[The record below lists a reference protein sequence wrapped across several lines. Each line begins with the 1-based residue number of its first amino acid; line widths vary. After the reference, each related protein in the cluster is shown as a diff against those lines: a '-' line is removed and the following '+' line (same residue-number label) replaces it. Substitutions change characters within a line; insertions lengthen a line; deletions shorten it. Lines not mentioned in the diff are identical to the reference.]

1 MKRTTLV
8 LLLLVFGARV
18 RPAAADTIG
27 PADVLRVA
35 FSLPAPPQCVGGCD
49 VILFGFA
56 LANNPVGPTSA
67 SLFNGSTSLGT
78 FRTDTECQMAGTCAA
93 GVPSFIAQ
101 GSVYGLHSP
110 VIDFT
115 SIRNGTING
124 RLDFS
129 VTTPTDMELGGR
141 DTFVLIGHASQIGGT
156 NSGTRATITSE
167 AIIATTPEPSSVLLL
182 STGAAMLVVRSRRS
196 AARGR

>member
-1 MKRTTLV
+1 MKRIALV
-8 LLLLVFGARV
+8 LLLLFFGGGV
-18 RPAAADTIG
+18 RPAAADTIR

-49 VILFGFA
+49 VILFSLA

-67 SLFNGSTSLGT
+67 SLFDGSTLLGN
-78 FRTDTECQMAGTCAA
+78 FRTDTDCQTAGTCAA

-101 GSVYGLHSP
+101 GSAYGLGSP
-110 VIDFT
+110 VIDFA
-115 SIRNGTING
+115 SIRNGTIAG

-129 VTTPTDMELGGR
+129 VTTPTDVELGGR

-156 NSGTRATITSE
+156 NSGSRATITSE
-167 AIIATTPEPSSVLLL
+167 AIISTTPEPSSLLL
-182 STGAAMLVVRSRRS
+182 FMSGAATLVFRLRRKT
-196 AARGR
+196 ATGR

>member
-101 GSVYGLHSP
+101 DSVNRTL
-110 VIDFT
+110 
-115 SIRNGTING
+115 
-124 RLDFS
+124 
-129 VTTPTDMELGGR
+129 
-141 DTFVLIGHASQIGGT
+141 QC
-156 NSGTRATITSE
+156 SE
-167 AIIATTPEPSSVLLL
+167 SLLL
-182 STGAAMLVVRSRRS
+182 SCIQHQFSKLRGLLYVSEHDRSTRCT
-196 AARGR
+196 ARHIHR